1 MNGREFLNL
10 TRDEAY
16 RTLDEIA
23 KRAQQW
29 DFQKSWDRQDPP
41 PKTRG
46 LYEVKDDAGLREDVK
61 ALKRQFDTL
70 VLSKPVNAV
79 DTYQADLYGFC
90 SNLMH
95 FIQNC
100 TTLLIGNPIEEVNAF
115 NEYRKPTSGP
125 FSKTYNLGW
134 RNHPNFSWKKNQPL
148 N

>member
-10 TRDEAY
+10 TGDEAY

-29 DFQKSWDRQDPP
+29 DFQKSRDRQDPP
-41 PKTRG
+41 PKIRG

-79 DTYQADLYGFC
+79 DTYQADVCGLC

-95 FIQNC
+95 FIQNY
-100 TTLLIGNPIEEVNAF
+100 TTLLI
-115 NEYRKPTSGP
+115 
-125 FSKTYNLGW
+125 
-134 RNHPNFSWKKNQPL
+134 
-148 N
+148 

>member
-1 MNGREFLNL
+1 
-10 TRDEAY
+10 
-16 RTLDEIA
+16 
-23 KRAQQW
+23 
-29 DFQKSWDRQDPP
+29 
-41 PKTRG
+41 

-79 DTYQADLYGFC
+79 DTYQADVCGLC

-95 FIQNC
+95 FIQNY
-100 TTLLIGNPIEEVNAF
+100 TTLSIGNPIEEVNAF

-134 RNHPNFSWKKNQPL
+134 LNHPNFSWKKNQPL